1 MKRIH
6 TACLQICVFATFLLL
21 APALRGQDKM
31 TQQRQK
37 HFCLQDKVA
46 LSGYDPVSYF
56 EMDAPVKGKPQFAHT
71 YQGITYH
78 FVNVRH
84 LESFKKNPSRYEPAY
99 GGWCAFALGK
109 TGKKL
114 AANVECF
121 KIINN
126 RLFVFYQAK
135 GMNALELWNQD
146 EANMQKRADVFW
158 EKILASPTR

>member
-1 MKRIH
+1 MKRIY
-6 TACLQICVFATFLLL
+6 TFCLLPFLMLACLLTV
-21 APALRGQDKM
+21 PALYGQDKLA
-31 TQQRQK
+31 QQRQK
-37 HFCLQDKVA
+37 HFCLVEKVA
-46 LSGYDPVSYF
+46 LDGYDPVSYF
-56 EMDAPVKGKPQFAHT
+56 EMSVPAKGKPQFAYT

-78 FVNVRH
+78 FANVRH
-84 LESFKKNPSRYEPAY
+84 LESFKKNPARYEPAY

-114 AANVECF
+114 AANAECF